1 MYACM
6 HALRYYHYPL
16 LTLPEVVITFFLETN
31 VTFGKLDWGNN
42 PSKYMLYTY
51 SGVHESVGC
60 MQHSLTATKSHAIHL
75 LQSLGGKKEKGKK
88 ERRITFIHPFH
99 IPILCDENPFVSWL
113 ATGVY

>member
-51 SGVHESVGC
+51 SGVLESVGC
-60 MQHSLTATKSHAIHL
+60 MQRSLIATKSHAIHL
-75 LQSLGGKKEKGKK
+75 LRPLGGKKEKKK
-88 ERRITFIHPFH
+88 KKQKDALHSYIHFTSRSYATK
-99 IPILCDENPFVSWL
+99 ILLSR
-113 ATGVY
+113 G

>member
-42 PSKYMLYTY
+42 PSKYIDRK
-51 SGVHESVGC
+51 SV
-60 MQHSLTATKSHAIHL
+60 
-75 LQSLGGKKEKGKK
+75 
-88 ERRITFIHPFH
+88 
-99 IPILCDENPFVSWL
+99 V
-113 ATGVY
+113 